1 MDPYR
6 FMSVSIKQT
15 SVHERA
21 SHIPVSL
28 ARHVVIGRRRC
39 KGPVVKKAQSSN
51 SNRRMQA
58 LIHLLPLPAL
68 YPWSSLT
75 WMTECQTCGKPA
87 GDEKGIEQGCSLCK
101 GSNLVIIRAM
111 HWKGFCGG
119 KFRNH
124 GKEKQLEGR
133 RSAETRVRVQDYGDC
148 AMALSPE
155 RRRSTRVTM
164 SI

>member
-1 MDPYR
+1 
-6 FMSVSIKQT
+6 
-15 SVHERA
+15 
-21 SHIPVSL
+21 
-28 ARHVVIGRRRC
+28 
-39 KGPVVKKAQSSN
+39 
-51 SNRRMQA
+51 
-58 LIHLLPLPAL
+58 
-68 YPWSSLT
+68 
-75 WMTECQTCGKPA
+75 MTECQTCGKPA

-133 RSAETRVRVQDYGDC
+133 RSAETRVRVQDCGDC
-148 AMALSPE
+148 AMALCPE

-164 SI
+164 SKLKLGKTRVCFKSKVKWGGKGPLMKRHITGFEEREETMSFIAFHEFQHPEIDSLRLLWLQVDTG